1 MNSKVAVLLVS
12 PDFLASD
19 FIHEHQLGPFL
30 KDAEQGGVKIFWIP
44 VRESAYKQTPLK
56 NYQAVLDSGKQLA
69 GMTKAKRDQAWVR
82 ICEEIAKAVKAPTP
96 PVGPLLEAVPSA
108 AQSAL
113 PPELIRSRLTPREY
127 AFAMIR
133 DLAPAY
139 KEFLT
144 PMLSDQN
151 LGEESELGILM
162 VGSPMSERRNKN
174 RQAQWTVFVKPDW
187 LRWILA
193 GKESG
198 FRPAQEISPDQIF
211 GQVPGWPDD
220 FFELLAAIVATG
232 TSFQWQRSPQ
242 GYLILTQ
249 RS

>member
-1 MNSKVAVLLVS
+1 VS

-19 FIHEHQLGPFL
+19 FIHEHELGPFL
-30 KDAEQGGVKIFWIP
+30 KDAAQGGVKILWIP

-56 NYQAVLDSGKQLA
+56 NYQAVLDPGKQLA
-69 GMTKAKRDQAWVR
+69 GMPKAKRDQAWVR
-82 ICEEIAKAVKAPTP
+82 ICEEIARAVKAP
-96 PVGPLLEAVPSA
+96 VGLLLEAVPSS
-108 AQSAL
+108 AQRAL
-113 PPELIRSRLTPREY
+113 PPELIRSSLNPREY
-127 AFAMIR
+127 AFVMIR
-133 DLAPAY
+133 DLAPTY

-193 GKESG
+193 GQESG
-198 FRPAQEISPDQIF
+198 FRPAQEIPPDQTF
-211 GQVPGWPDD
+211 GQVPGWPDH
-220 FFELLAAIVATG
+220 FFELLAAIVASG
-232 TSFQWQRSPQ
+232 TSFQWQRSPL
-242 GYLILTQ
+242 GHLILSQ
-249 RS
+249 LRSSKCKSRR